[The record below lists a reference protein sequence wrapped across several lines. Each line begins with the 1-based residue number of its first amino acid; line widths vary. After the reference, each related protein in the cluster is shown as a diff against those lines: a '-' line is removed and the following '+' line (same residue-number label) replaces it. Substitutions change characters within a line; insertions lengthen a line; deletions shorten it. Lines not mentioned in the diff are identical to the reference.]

1 MSGLRIF
8 AGNSNL
14 ELAKEVTDYLDVSL
28 GEALV
33 STFSDGETRVEIR
46 EDLHGKDVFII
57 QSTCPPVNQN
67 LMELLIIVDALKRS
81 SAKEI
86 TAVIPY
92 YGYARQDR
100 RNLSGEP
107 ITARLVADLITTAG
121 ANHILAVDL
130 HVGQIEGFFNI
141 PVDHLGAAPIF
152 LDYIR
157 ENIGSDIVIV
167 SPDAGGVKR
176 ARGFASKLGAN
187 LALIDKRRDAP
198 NLAYAMNIV
207 GDVSGK
213 AAIILDDM
221 VDTAGTLVEASYML
235 SDNGATKIYGCC
247 THAVLSGPAI
257 KRIIDSPIEK
267 LIVTNTIPL
276 KEEAKN
282 CNKIEVLSVA
292 PILGEAIKYICKGN
306 ADE

>member
-1 MSGLRIF
+1 MNGLRIF

-14 ELAKEVTDYLDVSL
+14 ELAKEVADYLDVSL

-100 RNLSGEP
+100 RNISGEP

-121 ANHILAVDL
+121 ANHILAMDL

-141 PVDHLGAAPIF
+141 PVDHLVAAPIF

-167 SPDAGGVKR
+167 SPDAGGVK
-176 ARGFASKLGAN
+176 GHV
-187 LALIDKRRDAP
+187 ALQ
-198 NLAYAMNIV
+198 
-207 GDVSGK
+207 VS
-213 AAIILDDM
+213 
-221 VDTAGTLVEASYML
+221 
-235 SDNGATKIYGCC
+235 
-247 THAVLSGPAI
+247 
-257 KRIIDSPIEK
+257 
-267 LIVTNTIPL
+267 
-276 KEEAKN
+276 
-282 CNKIEVLSVA
+282 
-292 PILGEAIKYICKGN
+292 
-306 ADE
+306 